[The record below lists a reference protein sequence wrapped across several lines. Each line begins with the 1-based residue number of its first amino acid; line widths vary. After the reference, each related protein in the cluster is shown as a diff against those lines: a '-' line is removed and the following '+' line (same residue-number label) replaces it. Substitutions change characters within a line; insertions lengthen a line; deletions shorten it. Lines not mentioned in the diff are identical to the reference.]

1 MTTTRRKPAYDIAR
15 DNECWA
21 VALSAEKLV
30 DGNHH
35 VEAMIEVADVAR
47 AGRIATAL
55 SGLRSLHSFYGEIT
69 PSLRTVSEDLRRSL
83 RAHVE
88 AMTSIRPETK
98 VALLKSV

>member
-15 DNECWA
+15 DNECWT

-35 VEAMIEVADVAR
+35 VEAMLEIAAVTR
-47 AGRIATAL
+47 AGRIAAAL
-55 SGLRSLHSFYGEIT
+55 SGLRNLHGFYGEIT

-88 AMTSIRPETK
+88 TMTSIRPETK
-98 VALLKSV
+98 AALLKSV